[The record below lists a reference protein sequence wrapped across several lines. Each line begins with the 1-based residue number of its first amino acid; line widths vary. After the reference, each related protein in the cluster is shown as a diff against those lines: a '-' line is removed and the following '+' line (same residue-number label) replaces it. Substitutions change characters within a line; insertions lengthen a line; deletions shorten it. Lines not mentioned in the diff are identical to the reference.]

1 MSRPECAV
9 ENDESPVEATDV
21 ASTHP
26 IDRDLTIYHVA
37 ELKPRL
43 LAWLDAGGST
53 LSLAF
58 AEECD
63 GAGLQLLVAARRA
76 AMSCGREL
84 VLADMTPNTL
94 EALRRTGLDA
104 TFAA

>member
-1 MSRPECAV
+1 MNRRDDAMEHIEAAA
-9 ENDESPVEATDV
+9 ATDV
-21 ASTHP
+21 ATTHP

-43 LAWLDAGGST
+43 AAWLSEGGAT

-63 GAGLQLLVAARRA
+63 CAGLQLLVAARRTA
-76 AMSCGREL
+76 LACGREL
-84 VLADMTPNTL
+84 VLTDVTPNAL
-94 EALRRTGLDA
+94 EALRRTGLDT